1 MNIIQNNLSIMLVKI
16 HNMVS
21 CHKVVHQLVQLTMN
35 KQIFF
40 LNADK
45 LVANNCSTEESDLIP
60 EAFLTVYWVSH
71 IGRQSVQPGKAEYCV
86 VKALMILKQLDK
98 HQRLLV

>member
-1 MNIIQNNLSIMLVKI
+1 MLVKI
-16 HNMVS
+16 HKMVS

-60 EAFLTVYWVSH
+60 EAFLTVY
-71 IGRQSVQPGKAEYCV
+71 
-86 VKALMILKQLDK
+86 
-98 HQRLLV
+98 